1 MVSPPLALTHAN
13 VVVVFPYCDGPRL
26 CSPCIPLNFFNLVL
40 KCHQLFLCFLRRKHY
55 GNQNQSGNPYTQ
67 ALHSPTP
74 WPTCTA
80 GCSVLQHVI
89 VECIFSNI
97 RMIDS
102 SMVTGAKASSRQ
114 TLLCPGFRDRLNEHS
129 VFFGLFKLARSTVC
143 PPAHDDWYC
152 HYKTA
157 LVGTNVPTR
166 PRTPAPSLY
175 QLWLFLA

>member
-1 MVSPPLALTHAN
+1 M
-13 VVVVFPYCDGPRL
+13 FYR
-26 CSPCIPLNFFNLVL
+26 
-40 KCHQLFLCFLRRKHY
+40 
-55 GNQNQSGNPYTQ
+55 
-67 ALHSPTP
+67 SPTQLVAVSFTP
-74 WPTCTA
+74 GLLASIYTR
-80 GCSVLQHVI
+80 L
-89 VECIFSNI
+89 I
-97 RMIDS
+97 RTRYYRVFITR

-143 PPAHDDWYC
+143 PPAHDDWHC

-175 QLWLFLA
+175 QLWLFLAWRQRCLSTAMLATLVLGTIPLSVSVLRYLTTRSIFHIGG